1 MVVVQ
6 SDKDVEL
13 LRNVHVP
20 ATRTRQESAQVLEM
34 NSRKRG
40 EGAGDGILPEG
51 HDKQLDN
58 EVAPACVK

>member
-20 ATRTRQESAQVLEM
+20 ATRTSQAQVLEM
-34 NSRKRG
+34 NRRKRG
-40 EGAGDGILPEG
+40 EGAGDGVLPDG

-58 EVAPACVK
+58 EVAPSCVE